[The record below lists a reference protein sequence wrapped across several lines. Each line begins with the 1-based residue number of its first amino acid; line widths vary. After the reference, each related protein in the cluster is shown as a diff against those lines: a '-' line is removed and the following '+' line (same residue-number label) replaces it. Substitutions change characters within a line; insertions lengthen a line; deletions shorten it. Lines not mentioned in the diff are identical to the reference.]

1 MVPSGSS
8 TSNDLC
14 DLVILIN
21 NEIHVM
27 QIPQDYLKVMF
38 NLPNSNVNE
47 QFDPL
52 PLRHFW

>member
-1 MVPSGSS
+1 
-8 TSNDLC
+8 
-14 DLVILIN
+14 
-21 NEIHVM
+21 M